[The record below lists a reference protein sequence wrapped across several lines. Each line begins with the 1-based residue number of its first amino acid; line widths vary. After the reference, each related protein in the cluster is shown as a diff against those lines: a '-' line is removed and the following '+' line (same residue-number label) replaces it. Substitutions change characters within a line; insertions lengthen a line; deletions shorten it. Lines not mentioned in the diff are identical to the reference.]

1 MPRFHKVYH
10 PRVENRMKPKSV
22 CEGRVEACS
31 STEKPTP
38 CTVECCAPRP
48 FIMQNKNSPFTSA
61 NKPLKALLPI
71 TRKGEESYCLVFSLF
86 RLVTI
91 SANLDAAKA
100 IGLAFRTNVCLA
112 SWTSLFQIIPQ
123 PTHDQLSEAAVACR
137 TNS

>member
-1 MPRFHKVYH
+1 MSRFHQVYH

-38 CTVECCAPRP
+38 CTVECCAHRP
-48 FIMQNKNSPFTSA
+48 FIMQKESSPFRSA
-61 NKPLKALLPI
+61 NKPLKALLAI
-71 TRKGEESYCLVFSLF
+71 TRKVEESYCLVFSLF

-100 IGLAFRTNVCLA
+100 IGLAFGANVCLA
-112 SWTSLFQIIPQ
+112 SWASLFKIIPQ
-123 PTHDQLSEAAVACR
+123 PTHDQLSEATVAGR